1 MIKNLKI
8 KNYTLLKDVS
18 IDFKKGFTVVSGETG
33 AGKSIMLDALA
44 LLLGKRVERFSADKT
59 FSKTII
65 EASFSIEKSKLAFFE
80 RNNLDFQELT
90 VVRRELTSDGK
101 SRAFLNDTPVLLNV
115 LSEFGNQIIEI
126 HAQHQSILLKDE
138 IAQFALIDELAK
150 SEKVLLAYQKELQTY
165 NQLHTQ
171 LTLIKKSGSLS
182 DSELD
187 FLQYQLEELESCN
200 LKIGEKENIEEQ
212 ISLLENIEGI
222 ANAISESE
230 QYLNNE
236 QGILSQLTN
245 IRRKLLEFDT
255 FAELYQRVDSVIIEL
270 NDVSSDLSSLNNKL
284 KSNPEQLLSFNN
296 RLDVINKLLQ
306 KHRKNAVEDL
316 LIYQQE
322 IKEKIKLSGSFEVA
336 LEKKKN
342 QIENQFLILKKSA
355 SILNDTRN
363 KILPGLKKDIENHL
377 KNLGMP
383 YAQFMAVFSES
394 DSYHKFG
401 NTSIS
406 FLFSANKGSS
416 LLEISKV
423 ASGGELSRLMLA
435 IKYISAKSSEVDALV
450 FDEIDIGV
458 SGEIA
463 ALMGNMMQEIS
474 KSTQLIAI
482 SHLPQIAS
490 KADEHLK
497 VVKSVVGN
505 ETISDVISLNKEQR
519 VEEIAKLLSGK
530 EVTSAAFE
538 NARVLLNQ

>member
-8 KNYTLLKDVS
+8 RNYTLLKDVS

-44 LLLGKRVERFSADKT
+44 LLLGKRVERFSVDKT
-59 FSKTII
+59 SPKTII
-65 EASFSIEKSKLAFFE
+65 EGVFSIEKSKFTFFE
-80 RNNLDFQELT
+80 KNNLDFQELT
-90 VVRRELTSDGK
+90 VVRRELNSDGK
-101 SRAFLNDTPVLLNV
+101 SRAFINDTPVLLNV
-115 LSEFGNQIIEI
+115 LSEFRNQIIEI

-150 SEKVLLAYQKELQTY
+150 SEKVLLTYQKELQKY
-165 NQLHTQ
+165 NQFHAELI
-171 LTLIKKSGSLS
+171 LIKKSESLS

-187 FLQYQLEELESCN
+187 FLQYQLEELENYN
-200 LKIGEKENIEEQ
+200 LKIGEKESIEEQ
-212 ISLLENIEGI
+212 ISLLENVEGLTHT
-222 ANAISESE
+222 ISESE

-236 QGILSQLTN
+236 QGILSQLSA
-245 IRRKLLEFDT
+245 IKRRLLEFET
-255 FAELYQRVDSVIIEL
+255 FAEIYERVESVIIEL
-270 NDVSSDLSSLNNKL
+270 NDVSSDFSSLNNKL
-284 KSNPEQLLSFNN
+284 KSDPEELLNFNN

-306 KHRKNAVEDL
+306 KHRKKTVEDL
-316 LIYQQE
+316 LTYQKE
-322 IKEKIKLSGSFEVA
+322 IKDKINLSASFEVEIA
-336 LEKKKN
+336 KKKN
-342 QIENQFLILKKSA
+342 KIENQFLILKKSA
-355 SILNDTRN
+355 SILNDKRN
-363 KILPGLKKDIENHL
+363 KILPFFQKDIENHL
-377 KNLGMP
+377 MNLGMP
-383 YAQFMAVFSES
+383 YARFMTVLSVG
-394 DSYHKFG
+394 DSYHKLG

-435 IKYISAKSSEVDALV
+435 IKYISAKSSEVNALV

-463 ALMGNMMQEIS
+463 SLMGDMMQEIS

-482 SHLPQIAS
+482 SHLPQITS

-497 VVKSVVGN
+497 VVKSVSCD
-505 ETISDVISLNKEQR
+505 ETISDVISLNKEER

-538 NARVLLNQ
+538 NARVLLSQ